1 MKSLFEK
8 YSLDIIGVGV
18 LNEVP
23 NDSHYGLDIG
33 GTLIKLVYTL
43 SLENDELFEYELESM
58 RKNFYD
64 IEALKSNKKYAMF
77 CLIAPVNKEIELQIG
92 DVLGFLKERGLYKPN
107 SVPMTGGG
115 SVKFKSMLE
124 YKYQIRVV
132 RFDEMQ
138 SIVNGCFELFGN
150 LSTGNLHQAHFYS
163 ISKGET
169 FLVRMDSNTRIFP
182 SLVISVGSG
191 VSIIRVEN
199 QNKFERV
206 SGTRFGGGTV
216 FGISKLLGVEN
227 YGDLLNLYSNYE
239 RKNGQYLGDSINS
252 NCCFFKEFVKEAS
265 VSSSPSSSSSQYLG
279 EVELKEKFVHNIVNM
294 MYSDLSYLICLI
306 SSNYKYENIVFC
318 GNYVSNHHKIIIK
331 SIKKYSHML
340 NDKINIFFHYLD
352 GFFGAIGAYLSYK
365 CN

>member
-18 LNEVP
+18 LDRVP
-23 NDSHYGLDIG
+23 NDSKYGLDIG

-43 SLENDELFEYELESM
+43 SLRDEVLFEYELEHM
-58 RKNFYD
+58 RKNFFD
-64 IEALKSNKKYAMF
+64 VEDLKRNKKYAMF
-77 CLIAPVNKEIELQIG
+77 CLIAPVNKKIELQIG
-92 DVLGFLKERGLYKPN
+92 DVLGFLKERGLYRPN

-115 SVKFKSMLE
+115 SVKFRYLLE
-124 YKYQIRVV
+124 TNYQLKVV

-150 LSTGNLHQAHFYS
+150 LSTGCPQQAYYYS
-163 ISKGET
+163 VSKGET
-169 FLVRMDSNTRIFP
+169 ILIKMDSRTRIFP
-182 SLVISVGSG
+182 SLVVSVGSG
-191 VSIIRVEN
+191 VSIIRVES
-199 QNKFERV
+199 QDQFERV

-227 YGDLLNLYSNYE
+227 YGDLLNLYSSYE
-239 RKNGQYLGDSINS
+239 RKNGQQFGESGAPEG
-252 NCCFFKEFVKEAS
+252 CFFKEFVKDAS
-265 VSSSPSSSSSQYLG
+265 MLPSSSSQYLG
-279 EVELKEKFVHNIVNM
+279 EVELRESFVHNIVNM

-331 SIKKYSHML
+331 SIRKYSYML

-352 GFFGAIGAYLSYK
+352 GFFGAIGAYLSHK

>member
-1 MKSLFEK
+1 MKSLFER

-18 LNEVP
+18 LDRAP
-23 NDSHYGLDIG
+23 NDSKYGLDIG

-43 SLENDELFEYELESM
+43 SLENDDLFEYELEHIK
-58 RKNFYD
+58 KNFLD
-64 IEALKSNKKYAMF
+64 IKDLKEKRKYAMF

-92 DVLGFLKERGLYKPN
+92 DVLGFLEERGLYRPG

-115 SVKFKSMLE
+115 SVKFKCMLE
-124 YKYQIRVV
+124 SKYKLKVV

-138 SIVNGCFELFGN
+138 SIVNGCFELFGS
-150 LSTGNLHQAHFYS
+150 LSTGGFQQTHYYS

-169 FLVRMDSNTRIFP
+169 FLIKMDSQTRIFP
-182 SLVISVGSG
+182 SLVVSVGSG
-191 VSIIRVEN
+191 VSIIRVES
-199 QNKFERV
+199 QHKFERV

-227 YGDLLNLYSNYE
+227 YGELLRLYSNHE
-239 RKNGQYLGDSINS
+239 RKNGQGLGESANQDR
-252 NCCFFKEFVKEAS
+252 CFFKEFVREAS
-265 VSSSPSSSSSQYLG
+265 TPLSQYLG
-279 EVELKEKFVHNIVNM
+279 EVELRESFVYNIVNM

-331 SIKKYSHML
+331 SIKKYSYML
-340 NDKINIFFHYLD
+340 NDQINVFFHYLD
-352 GFFGAIGAYLSYK
+352 GFFGAIGAYLSHK

>member
-18 LNEVP
+18 LNQVP

-43 SLENDELFEYELESM
+43 SLENDELFEYELENM

-64 IEALKSNKKYAMF
+64 IEALRSNRKYVIF

-92 DVLGFLKERGLYKPN
+92 DIFGFLKERGLYKPN

-115 SVKFKSMLE
+115 SVKFKTILE
-124 YKYQIRVV
+124 SKYKIKVV
-132 RFDEMQ
+132 RFDEMK

-150 LSTGNLHQAHFYS
+150 LSTGNLQQPHFYS
-163 ISKGET
+163 ILKGET
-169 FLVRMDSNTRIFP
+169 FLVRMDSHTRIFP

-199 QNKFERV
+199 QNQFERV

-227 YGDLLNLYSNYE
+227 YGDLLKLYSSYE
-239 RKNGQYLGDSINS
+239 RKNGQNLGESTHLS
-252 NCCFFKEFVKEAS
+252 GCFFKEFVKES
-265 VSSSPSSSSSQYLG
+265 SITSSSLPQYLG
-279 EVELKEKFVHNIVNM
+279 EAEQKEKFVHNIVNM

-331 SIKKYSHML
+331 SIKKYSYML
-340 NDKINIFFHYLD
+340 NDKVNVFFHYLD
-352 GFFGAIGAYLSYK
+352 GFFGAIGAYLSHK